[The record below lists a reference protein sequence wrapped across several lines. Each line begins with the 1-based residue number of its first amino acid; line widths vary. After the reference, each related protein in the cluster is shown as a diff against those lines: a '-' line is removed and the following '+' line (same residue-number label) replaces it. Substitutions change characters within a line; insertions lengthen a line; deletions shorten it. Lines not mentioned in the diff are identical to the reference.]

1 MPSFFPQFA
10 QSGAARKTG
19 AFLLPGLTFIVMSTF
34 RNSATAFVAGT
45 LTLRMGARASSS
57 SRLKTWLERVIGGAF
72 IGLGATLALS
82 KQ

>member
-1 MPSFFPQFA
+1 MKSTALHAGCACAADHPDVLLIFISSFW
-10 QSGAARKTG
+10 
-19 AFLLPGLTFIVMSTF
+19 
-34 RNSATAFVAGT
+34 NSATAFATGT

-72 IGLGATLALS
+72 VGLGVKPALS

>member
-1 MPSFFPQFA
+1 
-10 QSGAARKTG
+10 
-19 AFLLPGLTFIVMSTF
+19 MSTF
-34 RNSATAFVAGT
+34 WNSATAVVAGT

-72 IGLGATLALS
+72 IGLGIKLALS

>member
-1 MPSFFPQFA
+1 MSAAHFFASRPD
-10 QSGAARKTG
+10 
-19 AFLLPGLTFIVMSTF
+19 FLVMSTF
-34 RNSATAFVAGT
+34 WNSATAVVAGT

-72 IGLGATLALS
+72 IGLGIKLALS

>member
-1 MPSFFPQFA
+1 
-10 QSGAARKTG
+10 
-19 AFLLPGLTFIVMSTF
+19 
-34 RNSATAFVAGT
+34 
-45 LTLRMGARASSS
+45 MGARASSS

>member
-1 MPSFFPQFA
+1 
-10 QSGAARKTG
+10 
-19 AFLLPGLTFIVMSTF
+19 MSTF
-34 RNSATAFVAGT
+34 WHSATAVVAGT

-72 IGLGATLALS
+72 VGPGAKPALS